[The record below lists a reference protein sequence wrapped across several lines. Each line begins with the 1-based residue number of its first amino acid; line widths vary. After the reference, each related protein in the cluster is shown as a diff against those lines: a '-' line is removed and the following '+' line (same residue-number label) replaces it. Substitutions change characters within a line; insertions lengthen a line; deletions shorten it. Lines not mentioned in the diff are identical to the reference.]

1 MRLMIGQFIGLVN
14 NMSRIS
20 SISPFIEQ
28 RREKDRTNSIVYIN
42 YEDYPRWAS
51 INNYLITGSRG
62 TGKSSVLTSFDYR
75 IRWFNNKAVVYCEDY
90 KDLAYD
96 DIKNDRIIGILFKA
110 DRVETDMWNNWY
122 QKDPNHGSLLFSS
135 YINYYFASK
144 ILEST
149 KKILS
154 VFYPE
159 SLTML
164 SKMSLL
170 KALFNLCDPGWSR
183 KYSLLYDFSI
193 EGLIT
198 FLEERRLMIRQTIYS
213 GCSFSEVS
221 GCMHSASSGF
231 ISNFCTVIRDEI
243 MPLNNKLFF
252 LMIDDVDRFKMWQIR
267 CMNSFIKVTT
277 EPCAWKL
284 SSSLP
289 YQTLATEDDARI
301 SGTDLKISTLND
313 ENVLGKAQKKER
325 IDELYD
331 AIFKSRLKESGYN
344 CSHMTSVQELFGKMD
359 LEKSL
364 KDIIDRSL
372 NPILKEE
379 YNAFLDSSDKYY
391 SDYWLKKNGIL
402 KECDSRKKFDKYR
415 VNAVFA
421 IVREYGLEESFRYS
435 SYEVIRALCSGSPR
449 HFLRICDSMW
459 MSIAEKLKAVSLK
472 KKEINKDDQN
482 RAIRNASN
490 ELINVIDNDKFSKS
504 IDVSCY
510 DMCDKLSKLFILL
523 TNDKN
528 SLRRSQE
535 CMSVSINLADIRA
548 TEMQDNMLKII
559 DKLTMLEVIK
569 VRVDQSVSTIYQ
581 IGLNPMLSPC
591 YCISFRNPFMN
602 SLEVN
607 AEDFYA
613 YITGTGTVTTH
624 MLAGK
629 RIAFYGPTLFS
640 ELGDE

>member
-1 MRLMIGQFIGLVN
+1 
-14 NMSRIS
+14 MSRIS

-28 RREKDRTNSIVYIN
+28 RREKDRVNSIVYIN

-75 IRWFNNKAVVYCEDY
+75 IRWFNNKSVVYCEDY

-96 DIKNDRIIGILFKA
+96 DIKDDRIIGILFKA
-110 DRVETDMWNNWY
+110 DRVETEMWQNWY
-122 QKDPNHGSLLFSS
+122 NKYPDHGALLFSS
-135 YINYYFASK
+135 YLNLYYASK
-144 ILEST
+144 ILECV
-149 KKILS
+149 KKILAS
-154 VFYPE
+154 FYPE
-159 SLTML
+159 SLSSL
-164 SKMSLL
+164 SRMSLL
-170 KALFNLCDPGWSR
+170 KSLFNLCDRGWSR

-198 FLEERRLMIRQTIYS
+198 FLEEQRLLIRQTIYS
-213 GCSFSEVS
+213 GCPVSEVS
-221 GCMHSASSGF
+221 GCMYSASSGF
-231 ISNFCTVIRDEI
+231 ISNFCALIRDEVI
-243 MPLNNKLFF
+243 PLNNKLFF
-252 LMIDDVDRFKMWQIR
+252 LMIDDIDRFKVWQIQ
-267 CMNSFIKVTT
+267 CLNSFLKVTT

-313 ENVLGKAQKKER
+313 ESVLGKAQRKER

-331 AIFKSRLKESGYN
+331 AIFKSRLKERGFNY
-344 CSHMTSVQELFGKMD
+344 SHITSIQELFGKMD

-364 KDIIDRSL
+364 KDVIDRSL
-372 NPILKEE
+372 NPQLKED
-379 YNAFLDSSDKYY
+379 YNAFLASSDKYY

-402 KECDSRKKFDKYR
+402 KDGDNRKKFDKYR

-421 IVREYGLEESFRYS
+421 IVRENSLEESFRYS
-435 SYEVIRALCSGSPR
+435 SYDIIRALCSGSPR

-459 MSIAEKLKAVSLK
+459 ISIADKLKATSSN

-482 RAIRNASN
+482 MAIRNASN
-490 ELINVIDNDKFSKS
+490 ELINVIDTDKFSKS

-535 CMSVSINLADIRA
+535 CMSVAINLADIR
-548 TEMQDNMLKII
+548 TPEIRDNMLKII

-591 YCISFRNPFMN
+591 YCISFRNPFLN

-613 YITGTGTVTTH
+613 YITGIGTVSAQ

-640 ELGDE
+640 ELGNE